1 MAHRLRPGG
10 SYMDWLSAAP
20 ALMIALLILVIPGF
34 AVGLV
39 LRIRTFDAIALAPL
53 ITVTL
58 ISVSA
63 IVASMIGLP
72 WNVGVLAAATIAA
85 LLIAFLFRLAERRL
99 RPEPLPRQGTPF
111 SRELQYAGAAL
122 IAFLLIGWQVARVI
136 GVPENFSQ
144 TFDNNFHLN
153 AVRYVLETADA
164 SSLTLNSMT
173 SGDQPATFYPA
184 AWHGL
189 TALVIQLS
197 GAPLTVGVSAVSIAI
212 AAAVWPLSLLFA
224 VRQLTRLV
232 PAAVL
237 GAGVLAGS
245 FAAFPLLLLDFGV
258 LYPNLLSLAMVP
270 AGLALGAIVLKQAPA
285 AMLDA
290 PRAWLLAALSLPG
303 IAVSHPNGIMTLI
316 ALALP
321 VLISAY
327 VFRLRDL
334 VISKA
339 SPVHYVLPTVLF
351 AAAWGIIIV
360 LWNLVR
366 PAPEDAFWGN
376 VQTVPRAVGEA
387 LLLGPLGAPAAWT
400 ASILVIV
407 GIVACFRQPRLLW
420 VAGSFAVAVALFAVS
435 SGTPISDTRM
445 FLTGVWY
452 NDSQRLAAVLPLA
465 AAPLAVL
472 GLNLILKPLT
482 AFTGTAIG
490 RSRMSGTTAAATSA
504 VFAVV
509 PALMLFPLTQG
520 NSMDTEIAKAR
531 VNYIPTDMASLLTND
546 ELEMI
551 DELDELTP
559 EDAVIAVNP
568 WTGGA
573 LAYALGDRET
583 THKHIF
589 STSTPELEII
599 DASLKDAGD
608 TPGVCEAVEATG
620 VGYVLDFGDQEVH
633 GGDHPYPG
641 LDDLET
647 DDDFK
652 LISSVGDVRLY
663 EFVGC

>member
-1 MAHRLRPGG
+1 
-10 SYMDWLSAAP
+10 MDWLSAAP
-20 ALMIALLILVIPGF
+20 ALMITLLILVIPGI

-39 LRIRTFDAIALAPL
+39 LRIRAFDALALAPL
-53 ITVTL
+53 ISVTL

-63 IVASMIGLP
+63 IVASITGVG
-72 WNVGVLAAATIAA
+72 WNVGVLAAATIVA
-85 LLIAFLFRLAERRL
+85 LVIAGLFRVAEQRFLPRA
-99 RPEPLPRQGTPF
+99 LPRQHTPF
-111 SRELQYAGAAL
+111 SRELLYAGAAL
-122 IAFLLIGWQVARVI
+122 IAFLLIGRQVARVI
-136 GVPENFSQ
+136 GAPDNFSQ
-144 TFDNNFHLN
+144 TFDNIFHLN
-153 AVRYVLETADA
+153 AVRYVLATADA
-164 SSLTLNSMT
+164 SSLTLSSMT
-173 SGDQPATFYPA
+173 SGGEAPTFYPA

-212 AAAVWPLSLLFA
+212 AAAVWPLSILFA
-224 VRQLTRLV
+224 VRQLVRLV

-270 AGLALGAIVLKQAPA
+270 GGLALGAIVLKQAPA
-285 AMLDA
+285 AVLDA
-290 PRAWLLAALSLPG
+290 PRAWLLAVLTLPG
-303 IAVSHPNGIMTLI
+303 IAIAHPNGIMTLI

-321 VLISAY
+321 VLVSAY
-327 VFRLRDL
+327 VFRIRDL
-334 VISKA
+334 AVCKA
-339 SPVHYVLPTVLF
+339 SPTRYILPTVLF
-351 AAAWGIIIV
+351 AAAWGVVIL
-360 LWNLVR
+360 LWNFVR

-387 LLLGPLGAPAAWT
+387 LLLGPLGAPAAW
-400 ASILVIV
+400 AVSILVV
-407 GIVACFRQPRLLW
+407 LGIVACFRQPRLLW
-420 VAGSFAVAVALFAVS
+420 VAGAFAVAVALFAVS
-435 SGTPISDTRM
+435 SGTPISDVRM

-472 GLNLILKPLT
+472 GLNFVLKPIMEFVV
-482 AFTGTAIG
+482 AAAGRRRMTGPA
-490 RSRMSGTTAAATSA
+490 AAATSA
-504 VFAVV
+504 VLTLV
-509 PALMLFPLTQG
+509 PALILFPLTQG
-520 NSMDTEIAKAR
+520 NSMETEIAKAR
-531 VNYIPTDMASLLTND
+531 VNYIPTDDAALLTND

-559 EDAVIAVNP
+559 DDAVIAVNP

-589 STSTPELEII
+589 STSTPDQTII
-599 DASLKDAGD
+599 DASLKDAED
-608 TPGVCEAVEATG
+608 TPGVCDAVAATG
-620 VGYVLDFGDQEVH
+620 VGYVLDFGDREVH

-641 LDDLET
+641 LDGLET
-647 DDDFK
+647 DDDFV
-652 LISSVGDVRLY
+652 LVSSVGDVRLY
-663 EFVGC
+663 RFVGC